1 MSAPYLGSI
10 RGFGTITENLS
21 LQKVVR
27 FSEKFRFQLR
37 GDFLNAFNRP
47 QWGGIQTNVTNPLFG
62 QITSVS
68 GNRSIQLGTR
78 LDF

>member
-1 MSAPYLGSI
+1 MF
-10 RGFGTITENLS
+10 RFTE
-21 LQKVVR
+21 KY
-27 FSEKFRFQLR
+27 RFQLR

-47 QWGGIQTNVTNPLFG
+47 QWGNIQTNVTNPLFG

-68 GNRSIQLGTR
+68 GNRSIQLGAR